1 MVVFFHNEVY
11 QLRTEIGIFCVRY
24 PNVTYNIT
32 TPEDILNEMTGILS
46 EKSKMTMSDP
56 LIGQQLGDYK
66 IVDVVGRGG
75 MGRVYKGHD
84 EKLQRYSAVKVFDA
98 EGVVGDDLDEYR
110 ERFQREARAVAR
122 LRHPNIVDLYQFG
135 QSGSLYYM
143 AMTMVEGRDLR
154 TVLKEYATAGK
165 RASHEEIVRIM
176 TDVASALDYAH
187 AEGVIHRDVK
197 PSNIMIMADGHA
209 MLTDFGLALNVPEGT
224 IGSTFGSVH
233 YIAPEQAMNS
243 AMAVPQSDL
252 YSLGIVLYEMLAGKV
267 PFDDQSAMS
276 VALRHL
282 SDPPP
287 PLRKHNPDIK
297 PEVESMVL
305 RTLDKDPERRYPTGE
320 AFVRALENALG
331 LTDEDDETRRVII
344 PDWAKDRVKLAE
356 EAPVEQPKIP
366 APVIASSSAETITE
380 RSTPAA
386 PKIEPPAKKPEPI
399 IAPLQKAKPSV
410 PPAALIAS
418 GIGVMAV
425 GIVILLALSGS
436 GNSSGGTTATPE
448 APTEADVAVV
458 AITDKPTEVPTDV
471 PTEQPTRAPTQRPSV
486 TTEPAATRTPAPT
499 GMVIVGDNHVRLIY
513 DSESLVLLNDSTE
526 PVNIRDLIFSQPVAE
541 GRPLEFPT
549 QRWDG
554 GSAPLEA
561 VPPGDCFQVY
571 TTNVVVGD
579 TPSMCM
585 VRHKW
590 DQASAPRWFWISD
603 DPDALFEVRRGETIL
618 GECRVGDGECVVDV
632 G

>member
-1 MVVFFHNEVY
+1 
-11 QLRTEIGIFCVRY
+11 
-24 PNVTYNIT
+24 
-32 TPEDILNEMTGILS
+32 MTGIVS
-46 EKSKMTMSDP
+46 EKTNMTTNDP

-122 LRHPNIVDLYQFG
+122 LRHPNIVDVYQFG

-154 TVLKEYATAGK
+154 TVLKEYIAAGR
-165 RASHEEIVRIM
+165 RASHAEIVRIM

-243 AMAVPQSDL
+243 ALAVPQSDL

-276 VALRHL
+276 VALKHL

-287 PLRKHNPDIK
+287 PLRKHNPEIT

-305 RTLDKDPERRYPTGE
+305 RTLDKDPERRYPTGD
-320 AFVRALENALG
+320 AFVRALEEALG
-331 LTDEDDETRRVII
+331 LTDEDDETRRVVI
-344 PDWAKDRVKLAE
+344 PDWAKDPAKLNAQPP
-356 EAPVEQPKIP
+356 AEQPKIP
-366 APVIASSSAETITE
+366 APVVASGSAETITE
-380 RSTPAA
+380 RSTPSAQKVA
-386 PKIEPPAKKPEPI
+386 PPVQKPEPVK
-399 IAPLQKAKPSV
+399 APPKAAPVV
-410 PPAALIAS
+410 PPVALIGGVAAVVVAAL
-418 GIGVMAV
+418 
-425 GIVILLALSGS
+425 ILLALLSGS
-436 GNSSGGTTATPE
+436 GGEPTVTATPQAATE
-448 APTEADVAVV
+448 SGAVAAAVTDEPTATDEPAERPTQQATATTQAAPTRTPVPAASPTSAPTEA
-458 AITDKPTEVPTDV
+458 
-471 PTEQPTRAPTQRPSV
+471 
-486 TTEPAATRTPAPT
+486 PAAVIET
-499 GMVIVGDNHVRLIY
+499 GSHIRLFY
-513 DSESLVLLNDSTE
+513 DAESLILLNDSSE
-526 PVNIRDLIFSQPVAE
+526 PVNIRSIVFSQALAE
-541 GRPLEFPT
+541 GRPLEFST

-561 VPPGDCFQVY
+561 VPPGGCFQVY

-579 TPSMCM
+579 APPMCT

-603 DPDALFEVRRGETIL
+603 DPDALFDVRRGETVL
-618 GECRVGDGECVVDV
+618 GECRVGDGECVVNL

>member
-1 MVVFFHNEVY
+1 MA
-11 QLRTEIGIFCVRY
+11 T
-24 PNVTYNIT
+24 
-32 TPEDILNEMTGILS
+32 
-46 EKSKMTMSDP
+46 SDP

-84 EKLQRYSAVKVFDA
+84 EKLQRYAAVKVFDA

-154 TVLKEYATAGK
+154 TVLKELIAAGK

-187 AEGVIHRDVK
+187 TEGVIHRDVK
-197 PSNIMIMADGHA
+197 PSNIMIMDDGHA

-282 SDPPP
+282 SEPPP
-287 PLRKHNPDIK
+287 PLRKHNPEIK

-305 RTLDKDPERRYPTGE
+305 RTLDKDPERRYLTGE
-320 AFVRALENALG
+320 AFVRALEDALG
-331 LTDEDDETRRVII
+331 MTDEDEQTRRVVI
-344 PDWAKDRVKLAE
+344 PDWAKDPSKLAAQ
-356 EAPVEQPKIP
+356 APVEQPKIP
-366 APVIASSSAETITE
+366 APVVATSSAETITD
-380 RSTPAA
+380 RSNPVAQKIAAPAA
-386 PKIEPPAKKPEPI
+386 KPEPPQAKPEPLKVPPKAASKAVPPVAI
-399 IAPLQKAKPSV
+399 IAGV
-410 PPAALIAS
+410 IA
-418 GIGVMAV
+418 VV
-425 GIVILLALSGS
+425 VTVVILLALLGGGS
-436 GNSSGGTTATPE
+436 GAGTESTATPE
-448 APTEADVAVV
+448 ETANNGVVAAATDEPTEAPTDTDEPT
-458 AITDKPTEVPTDV
+458 ITDEPTER
-471 PTEQPTRAPTQRPSV
+471 PTRASTEQA
-486 TTEPAATRTPAPT
+486 TTEPTETDEPEASPTTEPTEIAAVVDVSGPH
-499 GMVIVGDNHVRLIY
+499 IKLIY
-513 DSESLVLLNDSTE
+513 DDESVILLNDSTE
-526 PVNIRDLIFSQPVAE
+526 PVNIRDMIFSQPLAD
-541 GRPLEFPT
+541 GRPLEFST

-554 GSAPLEA
+554 GTAELES
-561 VPPGDCFQVY
+561 VPPGGCFQAY

-579 TPSMCM
+579 TPSMCT

-590 DQASAPRWFWISD
+590 DQAAASRWFWISEN
-603 DPDALFEVRRGETIL
+603 PDTTFEVRREDVVL
-618 GECRVGDGECVVDV
+618 GECRVGDGECVVAMD
-632 G
+632 

>member
-1 MVVFFHNEVY
+1 MA
-11 QLRTEIGIFCVRY
+11 T
-24 PNVTYNIT
+24 
-32 TPEDILNEMTGILS
+32 
-46 EKSKMTMSDP
+46 SDP

-84 EKLQRYSAVKVFDA
+84 EKLQRYAAVKVFDA

-154 TVLKEYATAGK
+154 TVLKEYAAAGK

-252 YSLGIVLYEMLAGKV
+252 YSLGVVLYEMLAGKV

-287 PLRKHNPDIK
+287 PLRKHNPDIS

-305 RTLDKDPERRYPTGE
+305 RTLDKDPERRYLTGD
-320 AFVRALENALG
+320 AFVRALEDALG
-331 LTDEDDETRRVII
+331 MTYEDEQTRRVVI
-344 PDWAKDRVKLAE
+344 PEWAKDPAKLA
-356 EAPVEQPKIP
+356 VQVTTEQPKIP
-366 APVIASSSAETITE
+366 APIVASSSAETITD
-380 RSTPAA
+380 RSNPVAQKIAPPATNT
-386 PKIEPPAKKPEPI
+386 EPPPVKKEPPKAPPKAAAKG
-399 IAPLQKAKPSV
+399 V
-410 PPAALIAS
+410 PPVAIVA
-418 GIGVMAV
+418 GAV
-425 GIVILLALSGS
+425 GVVVTVVIILALLSGS
-436 GNSSGGTTATPE
+436 GGNNPVSTETSQQPTASSGVVAAATDEPTEEPTDAPTATDE
-448 APTEADVAVV
+448 
-458 AITDKPTEVPTDV
+458 
-471 PTEQPTRAPTQRPSV
+471 PTQRPTRV
-486 TTEPAATRTPAPT
+486 PTERPTATPQPTNTDAPEPTSEPTEAAAVVDVSGPH
-499 GMVIVGDNHVRLIY
+499 IRLIY
-513 DSESLVLLNDSTE
+513 DSDSAIVLNDSDE
-526 PVNIRDLIFSQPVAE
+526 PVNLRNVVFSQPLAD
-541 GRPLEFPT
+541 GRPLEFHT
-549 QRWDG
+549 QRWEG
-554 GSAPLEA
+554 GSAQLEA
-561 VPPGDCFQVY
+561 VPPGGCFQVY

-579 TPSMCM
+579 TPSICS

-590 DQASAPRWFWISD
+590 DQAASSRWFWISD
-603 DPDALFEVRRGETIL
+603 NPDATFEVRREDVVL
-618 GECRVGDGECVVDV
+618 GECRVGDGECIV
-632 G
+632 GMG